1 MEPKGESS
9 ELQQLVSSD
18 GDNDDSIIQDD
29 NTDNTLTE
37 IKVISP
43 IRSNKISS
51 SGNTTSQSSISH
63 GHHKNA
69 KKTASSSL
77 IYINEKQKSSR
88 EPVKGST
95 VRPRNIH
102 KVSTAPTISTPARS
116 KHPHFPHQQQPP
128 TAPHH
133 HSFLSEVPDV
143 RHMERALLGL
153 LDDFHSGKLR
163 AFASGCT
170 MEQMT
175 SIREQQERLARLHF
189 DLGGAESTA
198 TTTTATSG
206 NTAQAQQGSGGENMS
221 QLIQRLEQLSVSI
234 EGLHKSDRDD

>member
-69 KKTASSSL
+69 KKTTSASL
-77 IYINEKQKSSR
+77 IYINEKQKSTR

-95 VRPRNIH
+95 IRPRNIH
-102 KVSTAPTISTPARS
+102 KVSTAPTMSTPTTARS
-116 KHPHFPHQQQPP
+116 NKPHHIPP
-128 TAPHH
+128 TNQPPHH

-189 DLGGAESTA
+189 DLGGAAGESSQTGTGA
-198 TTTTATSG
+198 G
-206 NTAQAQQGSGGENMS
+206 QQPGSGGENMS

-234 EGLHKSDRDD
+234 EGLHKSDSDK

>member
-1 MEPKGESS
+1 MESRGDRES

-18 GDNDDSIIQDD
+18 GDNEDSIVQDD
-29 NTDNTLTE
+29 TDNTVTE

-43 IRSNKISS
+43 VRSNKISS
-51 SGNTTSQSSISH
+51 SGNTSHSSASKQHRNHLNKKSTNTTNSSI
-63 GHHKNA
+63 
-69 KKTASSSL
+69 L
-77 IYINEKQKSSR
+77 FVNEKQRAAK
-88 EPVKGST
+88 EPTKTTAT

-102 KVSTAPTISTPARS
+102 KVDP
-116 KHPHFPHQQQPP
+116 PHKPV
-128 TAPHH
+128 HH

-175 SIREQQERLARLHF
+175 NIREQQEKLAKLHF
-189 DLGGAESTA
+189 DLGTTSAPSLAEDNLRQSY
-198 TTTTATSG
+198 
-206 NTAQAQQGSGGENMS
+206 NTMS
-221 QLIQRLEQLSVSI
+221 HLIQRLEQLSVSI
-234 EGLHKSDRDD
+234 EGLQNSDK